1 MFELINLPFDK
12 TALLPIIN
20 EETLEYHHGK
30 HHKAYVDKLNSLVLG
45 TEFEWKTLEEI
56 IKTAPAWA
64 IFNNA
69 AQIWNHNFYWKCLQ
83 SPKEN
88 NTPTWE
94 LMNQIEQTFG
104 SFDDFINKLSES
116 AINNFGSGWT
126 RLVKNSEWNL
136 EIVNTSNA
144 WNPITD
150 WFVPLLTID
159 VWEHAYYIQHRNA
172 RANYVQSL
180 FSLINRDFVAD
191 NFNK

>member
-20 EETLEYHHGK
+20 EETLEYHHEK
-30 HHKAYVDKLNSLVLG
+30 HHKAYVDKLNSLVPG

-88 NTPTWE
+88 NIPSWE
-94 LMNQIEQTFG
+94 LMIQIEQTFG
-104 SFDDFINKLSES
+104 SFEDFIKQLSEL

-126 RLVKNSEWNL
+126 RLVKNSEWKL
-136 EIVNTSNA
+136 KIVNTSNA
-144 WNPITD
+144 WNPMTD
-150 WFVPLLTID
+150 WLIPLLTID
-159 VWEHAYYIQHRNA
+159 IWEHAYYIQHRNA

-180 FSLINRDFVAD
+180 FSLINRDFVAE
-191 NFNK
+191 NLK

>member
-30 HHKAYVDKLNSLVLG
+30 HHKAYVDKLNSLVPG

-88 NTPTWE
+88 NIPSWE
-94 LMNQIEQTFG
+94 LMIQIEQTFG
-104 SFDDFINKLSES
+104 SFEDFIKQLSEL

-126 RLVKNSEWNL
+126 RLVKNSEWKL
-136 EIVNTSNA
+136 KIVNTSNA
-144 WNPITD
+144 WNPMTD
-150 WFVPLLTID
+150 WLIPLLTID
-159 VWEHAYYIQHRNA
+159 IWEHAYYIQHRNA

-180 FSLINRDFVAD
+180 FSLINRDFVAE
-191 NFNK
+191 NLK